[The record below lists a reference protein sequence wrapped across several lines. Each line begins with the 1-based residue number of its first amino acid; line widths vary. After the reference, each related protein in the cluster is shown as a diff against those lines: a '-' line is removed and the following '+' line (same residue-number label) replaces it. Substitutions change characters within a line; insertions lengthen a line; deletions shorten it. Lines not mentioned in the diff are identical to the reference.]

1 MIYLWS
7 ANLGLN
13 VLNILVESAYTGI
26 KMCITGTAWKTL
38 PQQMVEAE
46 NNYHINLVTVSH
58 FVYRVVIESDS
69 GAFYVL
75 FVTKY
80 ELCYVFVLTF
90 CWNKVEQFPGGQV

>member
-1 MIYLWS
+1 VWTIYLWS

-13 VLNILVESAYTGI
+13 VLNILVESACTGI
-26 KMCITGTAWKTL
+26 KMCITGKAWKTL
-38 PQQMVEAE
+38 PQQLVENE
-46 NNYHINLVTVSH
+46 INYYVDLVTVSH

-80 ELCYVFVLTF
+80 ELCYIFF
-90 CWNKVEQFPGGQV
+90 

>member
-1 MIYLWS
+1 MWTIYLWS

-13 VLNILVESAYTGI
+13 ALNILVESACTGI

-38 PQQMVEAE
+38 PQQLVEDE
-46 NNYHINLVTVSH
+46 FNYHVNLVTVSH

-80 ELCYVFVLTF
+80 ELCYIFFNHVL
-90 CWNKVEQFPGGQV
+90 E

>member
-1 MIYLWS
+1 
-7 ANLGLN
+7 
-13 VLNILVESAYTGI
+13 
-26 KMCITGTAWKTL
+26 
-38 PQQMVEAE
+38 MVEAE

-90 CWNKVEQFPGGQV
+90 CWNKVE